1 MPFYAPEKL
10 WHLWSLSS
18 AGLSVWY
25 WMHFYLL
32 LYHTVHFH
40 KLVFTHTENSL
51 PTKCILGYL
60 SYRQRQGYMKVLF
73 TAVGLQASCLL
84 ESCNQSTGFQC
95 LSATAVKYTW
105 LLFLLRFTCHDTVQ
119 CLEGK
124 ASNNFFKSFQC
135 NIVSGRNI
143 GLVYPRPVPQRI
155 HSASLTQIKYVH
167 LKLVN
172 ESFIWN
178 WTVYI

>member
-1 MPFYAPEKL
+1 MTSLVTFFCWFVCMVLDALLFVVVSHCAFTQACFYTHRKLSTNKTYFRLPFLSTETRLYEGIIHRCWTSGQLPPRKL
-10 WHLWSLSS
+10 QPKYRLPVPLSNCS
-18 AGLSVWY
+18 EV
-25 WMHFYLL
+25 
-32 LYHTVHFH
+32 
-40 KLVFTHTENSL
+40 
-51 PTKCILGYL
+51 
-60 SYRQRQGYMKVLF
+60 YM
-73 TAVGLQASCLL
+73 A
-84 ESCNQSTGFQC
+84 
-95 LSATAVKYTW
+95 
-105 LLFLLRFTCHDTVQ
+105 LFLLRFTCHDTVQ